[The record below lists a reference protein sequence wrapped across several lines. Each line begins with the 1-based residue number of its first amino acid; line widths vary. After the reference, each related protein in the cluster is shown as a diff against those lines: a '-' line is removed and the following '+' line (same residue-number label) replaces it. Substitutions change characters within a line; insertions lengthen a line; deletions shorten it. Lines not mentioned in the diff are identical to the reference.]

1 MSIVKGEP
9 TIFGQPVYLI
19 GMIKNI
25 GNDTQQQIRLV
36 ISLFD
41 SNNDLIGVETG
52 DTIFSI
58 LEVGDSTPY
67 KIPLTT
73 NISNLDH
80 YLIQFDVNGR
90 SSTSYSAQTSQLD
103 EIVRK
108 LTQPV
113 LSNASALGSD
123 AGQITL
129 IEFGDYQCQ
138 ECAKF
143 HKETRSQIINNYVD
157 TGRIKYLFKDYVTND
172 QPLDKVSTLA
182 STGPHIVLP
191 DQGKYWQYQ
200 DEALIIAPK
209 VKIQDG
215 FQRKV

>member
-67 KIPLTT
+67 KIPMTT

-80 YLIQFDVNGR
+80 YLIQFDGNGR
-90 SSTSYSAQTSQLD
+90 SSTSHSAQSS
-103 EIVRK
+103 VRI
-108 LTQPV
+108 
-113 LSNASALGSD
+113 GCD
-123 AGQITL
+123 
-129 IEFGDYQCQ
+129 DCQ
-138 ECAKF
+138 EIDSTCYPA
-143 HKETRSQIINNYVD
+143 T
-157 TGRIKYLFKDYVTND
+157 
-172 QPLDKVSTLA
+172 PL
-182 STGPHIVLP
+182 H
-191 DQGKYWQYQ
+191 
-200 DEALIIAPK
+200 
-209 VKIQDG
+209 
-215 FQRKV
+215 

>member
-1 MSIVKGEP
+1 MERVTFLFIILFSALYITVTSFTIPISIQYDISSIEDELRLAKEKLERNQAGSYIFSNLTRPVSAEASKGIYHSEWAQISNMSIVKGEP

-52 DTIFSI
+52 GTIFSI

-90 SSTSYSAQTSQLD
+90 SSTSYSAQNSYELD
-103 EIVRK
+103 EMISK
-108 LTQPV
+108 
-113 LSNASALGSD
+113 N
-123 AGQITL
+123 
-129 IEFGDYQCQ
+129 
-138 ECAKF
+138 
-143 HKETRSQIINNYVD
+143 
-157 TGRIKYLFKDYVTND
+157 
-172 QPLDKVSTLA
+172 
-182 STGPHIVLP
+182 
-191 DQGKYWQYQ
+191 
-200 DEALIIAPK
+200 
-209 VKIQDG
+209 
-215 FQRKV
+215 